1 MEKREVARILR
12 DTSQLLAIDGGNL
25 GRWRSYEKAADLLD
39 GLNERIEDIAN
50 DEEKLQ
56 ELSGVGEGIASHIH
70 EILRTGDYSL
80 RRRLL
85 KKYPP
90 TILQFLELQSLG
102 PKKVALLWKKFH
114 VGDVPE
120 LEKVVLDQKLRDLP
134 GVGEKS
140 EENILKAI
148 QQFKHLYG
156 SGRFHIHVD
165 SPTQNKWRRCLKT
178 P

>member
-1 MEKREVARILR
+1 MENREVARILR
-12 DTSQLLAIDGGNL
+12 DTSQLLAIDGGN
-25 GRWRSYEKAADLLD
+25 RWRSYEKVADLLD

-156 SGRFHIHVD
+156 SGRFHIHVA

>member
-1 MEKREVARILR
+1 
-12 DTSQLLAIDGGNL
+12 
-25 GRWRSYEKAADLLD
+25 
-39 GLNERIEDIAN
+39 
-50 DEEKLQ
+50 
-56 ELSGVGEGIASHIH
+56 
-70 EILRTGDYSL
+70 
-80 RRRLL
+80 
-85 KKYPP
+85 
-90 TILQFLELQSLG
+90 
-102 PKKVALLWKKFH
+102 VALLWKKFH

-148 QQFKHLYG
+148 QKFKHLYG
-156 SGRFHIHVD
+156 SARFHIHVD